1 MNESVRDKAA
11 GLASSAKEQART
23 QFDQK
28 KGSALGELDTLVS
41 ALQRVGSELGDDSGM
56 TGKVISTVSTRL
68 ESFSRSLDGKDLDG
82 VVRDVESFARRNPA
96 AFLGSAVAIGFL
108 ASRFLKSSGGGSSSS
123 QSRDFYSSEAYGGY
137 SGDSG
142 GSGGVRDSAIGT
154 TYGTDFTMREP
165 AGTTTPAADTPGSL
179 GTTATDY
186 GIGTTGRR

>member
-41 ALQRVGSELGDDSGM
+41 ALQRVGSELGDDSGV
-56 TGKVISTVSTRL
+56 TGKVISTVTTRL

-108 ASRFLKSSGGGSSSS
+108 ASRFLKSSGGGSS
-123 QSRDFYSSEAYGGY
+123 QSRDFYSNEAYGGY
-137 SGDSG
+137 
-142 GSGGVRDSAIGT
+142 SGGVRDSAIGT

-165 AGTTTPAADTPGSL
+165 GGTSPTADTPGSTPGTL

>member
-41 ALQRVGSELGDDSGM
+41 ALQRVGSELGDNSGM
-56 TGKVISTVSTRL
+56 TGKVISTVTTRL

-82 VVRDVESFARRNPA
+82 VVRDVETFARRNPA

-108 ASRFLKSSGGGSSSS
+108 ASRFLKSSGGGSS

-137 SGDSG
+137 SA
-142 GSGGVRDSAIGT
+142 GVRDSTIGT
-154 TYGTDFTMREP
+154 TYGTDFTMRDS
-165 AGTTTPAADTPGSL
+165 AGTTTTTSAADTPGSTPGTL
-179 GTTATDY
+179 GTTATDF
-186 GIGTTGRR
+186 GIGGTTERR